1 MIILLLVCCASVCFS
16 CAETID
22 SNHSDC
28 PEKCVCR
35 KVNDNGSLLKVKCGG
50 LPQVKLT
57 SIKELNFDNIKYDVV
72 QLYVLLVAPFSVT
85 CDCSVLRTVFSFKF
99 NSNFVFSL
107 CTGTSVKSKF
117 RPLRPSILPI
127 SPICDA

>member
-1 MIILLLVCCASVCFS
+1 MYAERASGDVLLIMPNNFFLILLLVCASVCLLF
-16 CAETID
+16 AENTEI
-22 SNHSDC
+22 NHSDC

-72 QLYVLLVAPFSVT
+72 QLYVHY
-85 CDCSVLRTVFSFKF
+85 CIFSFF
-99 NSNFVFSL
+99 F
-107 CTGTSVKSKF
+107 
-117 RPLRPSILPI
+117 I
-127 SPICDA
+127 